1 MVVVLLLLRPAPSS
15 FLLLL
20 PAPLSPGPCSF
31 LLPSSIATPPQPCPM
46 PSCMI
51 SCVCSFTAAAGGAA
65 PDLHVAP
72 IHSTRPAA
80 SCPMPPPPPP
90 PSCHQQQ
97 VVRHTLDAFMQ
108 SADSDVAAHHVPS
121 PGGWLCGFGCLA
133 VRVGLLASRP
143 HRQRWRGGA
152 REVVVY
158 AMCACVHARAAREL
172 RGAPDRTAAA
182 QNQSYRQFR
191 ACCAS
196 LRWHCWLLLRRW
208 HSPPPPRSPHPF
220 VFVSGTVPLAC
231 PLAASLPT
239 VPGSGAPP
247 PPPPGPCCAPD
258 ARGCGQKGGSEG
270 LEGAPAAAAA
280 AAPFAVLCSPLTCT
294 LPPPPPPA
302 CPLTCPPARPPARPH
317 APPPLLVSQ
326 TSGRQASPSTGSTW
340 HATSTAASPTST
352 TRRCPCRTTHT

>member
-208 HSPPPPRSPHPF
+208 HSPPPPA
-220 VFVSGTVPLAC
+220 PLTLSSLSVALYRLPAPLLRPC
-231 PLAASLPT
+231 PPCPA
-239 VPGSGAPP
+239 VVPP
-247 PPPPGPCCAPD
+247 PHHHPVPAVRLMRGGV
-258 ARGCGQKGGSEG
+258 ARKEG
-270 LEGAPAAAAA
+270 
-280 AAPFAVLCSPLTCT
+280 
-294 LPPPPPPA
+294 
-302 CPLTCPPARPPARPH
+302 
-317 APPPLLVSQ
+317 
-326 TSGRQASPSTGSTW
+326 
-340 HATSTAASPTST
+340 
-352 TRRCPCRTTHT
+352 RRG